1 MTLQLAAFQSTLTR
15 PDDPSD
21 PNGIAHATDST
32 DVGVVTALFVSL
44 GAEFEIRVDDTSGIS
59 PGMIMTGADYSGTV
73 TVVTVISSTSLEMSI
88 IAPDTVPAPGTVLTF
103 TNPTYIAGAATKAAR
118 AVAKLAWANYVQD
131 YREAYRV
138 GDSSGPPEFPDG
150 GEIDYADD

>member
-1 MTLQLAAFQSTLTR
+1 MSLDTLGAKQLTLTR
-15 PDDPSD
+15 PTDPYD

-88 IAPDTVPAPGTVLTF
+88 IAPDTVPAAGTVLTF
-103 TNPTYIAGAATKAAR
+103 TNP
-118 AVAKLAWANYVQD
+118 
-131 YREAYRV
+131 
-138 GDSSGPPEFPDG
+138 
-150 GEIDYADD
+150 

>member
-1 MTLQLAAFQSTLTR
+1 MPLDTLAAFQSTLTR

-21 PNGIAHATDST
+21 PNGIAHATDS
-32 DVGVVTALFVSL
+32 S
-44 GAEFEIRVDDTSGIS
+44 DTG
-59 PGMIMTGADYSGTV
+59 D
-73 TVVTVISSTSLEMSI
+73 
-88 IAPDTVPAPGTVLTF
+88 
-103 TNPTYIAGAATKAAR
+103 GAATKAAR
-118 AVAKLAWANYVQD
+118 AAAKIAWANYVQD

>member
-1 MTLQLAAFQSTLTR
+1 MPLDTLAAFQSTLTR

-21 PNGIAHATDST
+21 PNGIAHATDS
-32 DVGVVTALFVSL
+32 S
-44 GAEFEIRVDDTSGIS
+44 DTG
-59 PGMIMTGADYSGTV
+59 D
-73 TVVTVISSTSLEMSI
+73 
-88 IAPDTVPAPGTVLTF
+88 
-103 TNPTYIAGAATKAAR
+103 GAATKAAR